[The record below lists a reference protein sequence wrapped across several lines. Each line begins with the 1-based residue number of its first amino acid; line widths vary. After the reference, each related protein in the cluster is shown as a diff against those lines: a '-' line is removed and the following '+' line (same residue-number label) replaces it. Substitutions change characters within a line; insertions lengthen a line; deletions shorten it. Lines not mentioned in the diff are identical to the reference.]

1 MIDYFTHD
9 RLHTTFSTC
18 PILAFPHC
26 VHMSWEKN
34 ASIWDYFGNVFGLQ
48 QSVQFSSSLSHVQL
62 FATRGMH
69 NARLPCTSPTP
80 RACLNSCL
88 LSQWCHP
95 TISSSVVSISSYL
108 QSFPKSGSVP
118 LNQFFASGGQNIRVS
133 ASASVL
139 PMNIQDWFPLG
150 WTGWISVQSKEL
162 SRVFSNTTVQKRKFF
177 WAQLSL

>member
-1 MIDYFTHD
+1 MIDYT
-9 RLHTTFSTC
+9 LLSQLVLSLLSLTVSTC
-18 PILAFPHC
+18 PERRMLLFETTLA
-26 VHMSWEKN
+26 MSLGYSK
-34 ASIWDYFGNVFGLQ
+34 V
-48 QSVQFSSSLSHVQL
+48 FSSVRHSVMSNSLQP
-62 FATRGMH
+62 RGMH

-118 LNQFFASGGQNIRVS
+118 LNQFFVSGGQNIRVS